1 MDELEST
8 LQSFLGSFSRLE
20 LENMIECFDED
31 ATAFFPSEHK
41 RERVEDKK
49 SIRAVFLDVIAKV
62 RRSGVENMK
71 LTSED
76 VKIQRFGDIAIVTFQ
91 IRSKDLS
98 RRTFVFKR
106 ELKSWFVVHMHA
118 SNAPIEDT
126 TWRLSLE
133 S

>member
-20 LENMIECFDED
+20 LEKMIECFAED

-41 RERVEDKK
+41 KERVEDKK
-49 SIRAVFLDVIAKV
+49 SIRAVFSDVITKI
-62 RRSGVENMK
+62 RRSGVKNMK

-91 IRSKDLS
+91 IRSRDLS

-118 SNAPIEDT
+118 SNALIEDT
-126 TWRLSLE
+126 YLE
-133 S
+133 AKS